1 MGRKFLIPIEI
12 VPRHVHLSTKAWQIL
27 FGKKAEAKVLRPLS
41 QRGQTVYR
49 QTVKIVGRGGEEIE
63 EVRVLGGLR
72 KQTQVELMEAEAIVL
87 GIKPLWR
94 LSGRLSRSAGCKLV
108 GPAGKLT
115 IKNGVIIPVPHLHLN
130 SKEAEALGLRQGEE
144 IELKFV
150 EDKEARLKA
159 VVRVHP
165 SFRAA
170 LHIMPDTAAKFWF
183 SPTEKAFLEN

>member
-12 VPRHVHLSTKAWQIL
+12 IPRHVHLSTKAWQIL
-27 FGKKAEAKVLRPLS
+27 FGKKTEAKILRPLS
-41 QRGQTVYR
+41 QRGQAAYR
-49 QTVKIVGRGGEEIE
+49 QTIKIIGPGGELEN
-63 EVRVLGGLR
+63 VRVLGGVR
-72 KQTQVELMEAEAIVL
+72 RQTQMELMEAEAIAL
-87 GIKPLWR
+87 GIKPVWR

-108 GPAGKLT
+108 GSAGKLT

-130 SKEAEALGLRQGEE
+130 NKESEAFGLRQGQEV
-144 IELKFV
+144 ELKFV

-170 LHIMPDTAAKFWF
+170 LHIMPDIAAKLWL